1 MNQRAKGAVIPG
13 GVVITRRHVRR
24 RGGFMGVA
32 IATGLFCAGWL
43 TKTLLDGTLGNVVW
57 FVSTMV
63 AFPIMPILGIPA
75 TGGSGRILTAVA
87 ISVVLWWILGQ
98 LSSAKVSSRPV
109 VGWRE
114 WFREFVFFATSI
126 IAGTVGAVV
135 LAAYFLG
142 LL

>member
-1 MNQRAKGAVIPG
+1 MSQRTKGVLIPG
-13 GVVITRRHVRR
+13 GVAITRRHVRR
-24 RGGFMGVA
+24 RGGFVGMAVA
-32 IATGLFCAGWL
+32 LSLFCAGWIV
-43 TKTLLDGTLGNVVW
+43 KTLLDGTLSNVAW
-57 FVSTMV
+57 FGATMV

-75 TGGSGRILTAVA
+75 TGSPGRILLAVVV
-87 ISVVLWWILGQ
+87 SLVLWWFLGQ

-114 WFREFVFFATSI
+114 WFREFVFFASSI
-126 IAGTVGAVV
+126 IVGTVGALI